1 MDQEEVKI
9 YFIGKLKIRIL
20 VLVGRSLKTI
30 SLFNGDT
37 PSNSPNLNRI
47 EITVNNHRYQRK
59 TSTGS
64 SLSRASSEDDSH
76 CSYPQIPQVT
86 YISGIL
92 MQPINSRPLSR
103 NLTALRK
110 MFISGNICPR
120 CSKIVY
126 LAEAVKAVGK
136 VNSSNPFL
144 SILFF

>member
-1 MDQEEVKI
+1 M
-9 YFIGKLKIRIL
+9 

-30 SLFNGDT
+30 PLFNVDT
-37 PSNSPNLNRI
+37 PSNSSSLNRI
-47 EITVNNHRYQRK
+47 EITINNHCYQRK

-76 CSYPQIPQVT
+76 CSYPHIPQVK

-103 NLTALRK
+103 NLTAFKK

-126 LAEAVKAVGK
+126 LAEEMKAVGK
-136 VNSSNPFL
+136 VNSPNPFL